1 MKGIHNMGQIND
13 LTEKA
18 YKTAV
23 EHGWYE
29 APVSFAEEIALCH
42 SELSEALQE
51 FRVGGFGTR
60 KDKITEELADTVI
73 RIFTLSSRHQLDI
86 EAAILKKMEKNKDR
100 PYRHGGKLL

>member
-1 MKGIHNMGQIND
+1 MGQIND

-29 APVSFAEEIALCH
+29 VPVSFAEEIALCH

-51 FRVGGFGTR
+51 YREGGFSTR
-60 KDKITEELADTVI
+60 KDKIAEELADTVI
-73 RIFTLSSRHQLDI
+73 RIFTVSSRHQFDL
-86 EAAILKKMEKNKDR
+86 ESAILSKMEKNIHR
-100 PYRHGGKLL
+100 PYRHGGKLV